1 MPEARVDTTRVFA
14 TERRRLRRLR
24 MIVELTS
31 NLIRS
36 DMTLSPREARCLVN
50 CARKAILELFPGYED
65 KYEILI
71 APRFGRIL
79 SERWPGEHPISCSDE
94 LVN

>member
-1 MPEARVDTTRVFA
+1 MPELRIDTTRVLA
-14 TERRRLRRLR
+14 AERRRLRRLR

-36 DMTLSPREARCLVN
+36 DQTLTPQEARSLVN
-50 CARKAILELFPGYED
+50 CARKAILELFPGYEN
-65 KYEILI
+65 KYEMLI
-71 APRFGRIL
+71 APRFDKVL
-79 SERWPGEHPISCSDE
+79 VERWPGGHTFQCTSE